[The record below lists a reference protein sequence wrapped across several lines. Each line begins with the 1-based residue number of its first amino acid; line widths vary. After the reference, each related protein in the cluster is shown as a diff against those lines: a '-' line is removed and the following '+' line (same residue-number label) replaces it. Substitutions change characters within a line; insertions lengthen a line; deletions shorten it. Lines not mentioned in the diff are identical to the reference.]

1 MARKRTVSKP
11 VETDKPKTETP
22 KVETPKAEPSKVEP
36 QGVEIV
42 VTGGSI
48 QMSNATILRGETAR
62 VDPALAQR
70 WIDAGVAKRVE

>member
-11 VETDKPKTETP
+11 VETDKIMT
-22 KVETPKAEPSKVEP
+22 VTPKAEP

-70 WIDAGVAKRVE
+70 WIDAGVAKRVD